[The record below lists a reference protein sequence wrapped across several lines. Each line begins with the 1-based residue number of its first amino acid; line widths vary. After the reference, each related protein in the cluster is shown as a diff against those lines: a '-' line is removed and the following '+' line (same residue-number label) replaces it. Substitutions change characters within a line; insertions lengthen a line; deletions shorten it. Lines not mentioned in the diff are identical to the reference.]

1 MQRSSPASDCAA
13 CDCIVIGSGIS
24 GLSCALLL
32 ARQGKKVVVLE
43 QHSRP
48 APVIR

>member
-1 MQRSSPASDCAA
+1 MQKSSPHPDSAA
-13 CDCIVIGSGIS
+13 CDSIVIGSGIS

-43 QHSRP
+43 
-48 APVIR
+48 